1 MDRVGKPWVRA
12 AMALALVGALTVGV
26 LMSPV
31 GAAITKKRVKKTA
44 TKVVNSLA
52 PGIADQVA
60 TQIVN
65 GVSQA
70 HSTFKDTEAARI
82 DISGTGGVDS
92 AANTI
97 GTLTVPPGSYVLL
110 AKLFLQNASPAGTD
124 FVDCSIHAG
133 GSRDISAVTLD
144 TSQMV
149 MVMNFVAAL
158 PSGGNVEV
166 RCSDFQGGSAD
177 IGYKFLRITAIEVA
191 TLTNTPLP

>member
-1 MDRVGKPWVRA
+1 MERIRRPWIRA

-31 GAAITKKRVKKTA
+31 GAAVTKKKVKRTA

-70 HSTFKDTEAARI
+70 YSTFKDTEAARI

-97 GTLTVPPGSYVLL
+97 GTLAVPAGSYVLF

-124 FVDCSIHAG
+124 FVDCSLHAG

-144 TSQMV
+144 SSQMV
-149 MVMNFVAAL
+149 VALNFVQTL
-158 PSGGNVEV
+158 PNGGNVEV
-166 RCSDFQGGSAD
+166 RCSDFQGGSTD
-177 IGYKFLRITAIEVA
+177 IGYKFLRITAMKVA